1 MAITTTGHQKM
12 KDWLRGKISHGT
24 YTIGGLTKTMPIHA
38 LTQSGD
44 IITVQFYLDNTVSG
58 TITKFQ
64 VIDNDG
70 AVFDDQPDNISKP
83 SLNGLLITFKYTL
96 KRV

>member
-1 MAITTTGHQKM
+1 MAITSTAHQKL
-12 KDWLRGKISHGT
+12 KDWLQGRIAKGT
-24 YTIGGLTKTMPIHA
+24 YTIGGVTKDMPIYS

-44 IITVQFYLDNTVSG
+44 VITLQFYLDDTVSG

-64 VIDNDG
+64 VIDTDG
-70 AVFDDQPDNISKP
+70 AVFDDQPDSITKP
-83 SLNGLLITFKYTL
+83 ALNGLLVTFKYTI